1 VVLMVDFI
9 DKVKKLIRKFRDI
22 IGLVFWAIKVSQKP
36 DKADYMSVLR
46 LGLLIVLI
54 LGTYAFIFSITGYMI
69 IRPGFAAP
77 PYPLNIVVI
86 ITVVCIILIS
96 TVFLIYS
103 VKKSTRPSSRRKRR

>member
-1 VVLMVDFI
+1 MISIV
-9 DKVKKLIRKFRDI
+9 DKVKSLFKKLRDI
-22 IGLVFWAIKVSQKP
+22 FGLVFWAIRVSQKP
-36 DKADYMSVLR
+36 DRADYMSVLR

-69 IRPGFAAP
+69 TRPGFTAP

-96 TVFLIYS
+96 TVLLIYS
-103 VKKSTRPSSRRKRR
+103 VRKSTRPSRRRRR